1 MLLEN
6 EMLSKWLSEK
16 LRNTKKKEKEK
27 KSQCHQ
33 GSELLAQ
40 LVLSLKYFLFWI

>member
-27 KSQCHQ
+27 NHNAIKA
-33 GSELLAQ
+33 ELLAQ